1 MIWAGGGTD
10 FAGVLEGVLEGS
22 RYRAAGVVP
31 GVTLPGTEGVRRPVD
46 AEGVIRPLDRD
57 TDGVILPPRFADT
70 EGVIRP
76 LREDATDDGRF
87 PTVGGDSFVV
97 ATNTPHWGGQV
108 KYCFLMSKSEKV
120 QRTHNE
126 EAYPATDPS
135 FFPLPANPPLS
146 STPAQRPGFPSISPT
161 NRSVPS

>member
-108 KYCFLMSKSEKV
+108 KYCF
-120 QRTHNE
+120 
-126 EAYPATDPS
+126 PATDPS